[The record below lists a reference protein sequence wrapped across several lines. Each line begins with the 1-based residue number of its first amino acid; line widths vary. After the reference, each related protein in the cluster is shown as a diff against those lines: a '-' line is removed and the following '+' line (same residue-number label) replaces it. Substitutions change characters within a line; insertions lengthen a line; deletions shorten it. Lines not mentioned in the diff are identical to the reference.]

1 MVDIKKIKFKLRVVN
16 YSPPKGVIMDMIEV
30 PVKPAILEKIDVLV
44 SEYNEILSDV
54 GSDCDK
60 SDRSKM
66 AQYLIEFYFDHQK
79 I

>member
-1 MVDIKKIKFKLRVVN
+1 
-16 YSPPKGVIMDMIEV
+16 MDMIEV
-30 PVKPAILEKIDVLV
+30 SVKPAILEKIDVLV

-66 AQYLIEFYFDHQK
+66 AQYLIEFYFDHQHK
-79 I
+79 N